1 MHKIDVA
8 VIGAGQ
14 AGLALSR
21 WLTREGIEHVVF
33 ERREIGARWV
43 THAWDSLRLL
53 TPNWMN
59 GLPGSPYTGRE
70 PDGFMP
76 RNDFLSRLRRYA
88 ESFSAPVLAGADV
101 LSVALDRGRLQL
113 TTTRGVWIARALVI
127 ATGQCDR
134 PHIPEAAG
142 ALGTSVLNLHSSAY
156 RNPAALPDGRVL
168 VVGAS
173 GSGVQIAD
181 ELARSGRDV
190 SLAVGRHT
198 RLPRT
203 WRGRDIFWWMDRM
216 GILAERTRDMPDP
229 QAARRQPLAQLA
241 GRPDRS
247 DVDLSTLQQQGV
259 ALFGRFAGAEP
270 GRINFADDL
279 AANVACAEAR
289 QQRLL
294 ARIDAYAGTSVEAG
308 HDIKLVD
315 LTGCPKHSLSV
326 RNDRIGTI
334 IWATGYRTDFSW
346 VDAHV
351 VRSDGQ
357 LIHRDGVTPVP
368 GLFALGFRLLRKR
381 DSHFIGGVGTDARA
395 IAGEISVYLNYRARS
410 AA

>member
-1 MHKIDVA
+1 MHRIDVA

-21 WLTREGIEHVVF
+21 WLTKDGIEHMVF
-33 ERREIGARWV
+33 ERREIGARWI

-59 GLPGSPYTGRE
+59 GLPGSPYAGRE
-70 PDGFMP
+70 PDGFMQ
-76 RNDFLSRLRRYA
+76 RNEFLAQLRSYA
-88 ESFSAPVLAGADV
+88 ESFSAPVLAGAEV
-101 LSVALDRGRLQL
+101 HSVAVERGRFRLA
-113 TTTRGVWIARALVI
+113 TTRGVWIARAVVL

-134 PHIPEAAG
+134 PHIPEAARV
-142 ALGTSVLNLHSSAY
+142 LSTSVLNLHSSAY
-156 RNPAALPDGRVL
+156 RNPASVPDGRVL
-168 VVGAS
+168 VIGAS
-173 GSGVQIAD
+173 ASGVQIAD
-181 ELARSGRDV
+181 ELTRQGRDV

-203 WRGRDIFWWMDRM
+203 WRGHDIFWWMNRM
-216 GILAERTRDMPDP
+216 GILAERTRDMTDP
-229 QAARRQPLAQLA
+229 EAARRQPLAQLA

-247 DVDLSTLQQQGV
+247 DVDLRTLQQQGV
-259 ALFGRFAGAEP
+259 SLVGRFAGAEP

-279 AANVACAEAR
+279 TENVACAEAR
-289 QQRLL
+289 QGRLL

-308 HDIKLVD
+308 HDIELVD
-315 LTGCPKHSLSV
+315 LARSPKRSLSV

-346 VDAHV
+346 VGAHV

-357 LIHRDGVTPVP
+357 LIHRDGVTPLP

-395 IAGEISVYLNYRARS
+395 IADEISVFLDNRARS